1 VEEKDERAAGRVG
14 MGRVWR
20 EATAMTLY
28 VSIVLL
34 AELVALPEGIVGWE
48 LVAIVWGTT
57 IGLLVAHTF
66 AFQVAT
72 HGMSGGW
79 LRGEDR
85 IEVLLELAGV
95 ASVAAVASAQVML
108 FGDSIQH
115 TGVSLAVCVSIG
127 AVAYFVERLNDR
139 SRTSSLVFSSLALL
153 VALLVAAVKAV
164 LAH

>member
-1 VEEKDERAAGRVG
+1 
-14 MGRVWR
+14 
-20 EATAMTLY
+20 MTLY

-57 IGLLVAHTF
+57 IGLLIAHAF

-95 ASVAAVASAQVML
+95 ALVAAVASVPVML

-115 TGVSLAVCVSIG
+115 SGVSFAVCVTIG
-127 AVAYFVERLNDR
+127 AVAYFVERLNNR
-139 SRTSSLVFSSLALL
+139 SRTSSLAFSSLALL
-153 VALLVAAVKAV
+153 VSLLVAAVKAV
-164 LAH
+164 LSH